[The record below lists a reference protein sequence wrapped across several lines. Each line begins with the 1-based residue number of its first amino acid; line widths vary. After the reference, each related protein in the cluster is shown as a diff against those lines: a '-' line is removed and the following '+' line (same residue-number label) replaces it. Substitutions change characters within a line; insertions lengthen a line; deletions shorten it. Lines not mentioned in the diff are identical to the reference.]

1 MSGLNNFFLDYYI
14 IKKCPWLLIWLVNI
28 INYIY
33 ISSMIYMYISG
44 IYDTVDKMIKELKSD
59 MKVKYLALRK
69 MGILNCS

>member
-1 MSGLNNFFLDYYI
+1 
-14 IKKCPWLLIWLVNI
+14 
-28 INYIY
+28 
-33 ISSMIYMYISG
+33 MIYMYISG